1 MPRKPKAPAA
11 APSSPASAPAALP
24 LPDRAPAPAAAPAA
38 PARGVR
44 VAFVADVHVGVPRW
58 CGGPVEVG
66 LNRRG
71 RRVVDLLRAAV
82 ERAAALGCAA
92 FVVCGDLF
100 DTSSPSPQVV
110 AAVGRALTAASFP
123 CGVHLL
129 TGNHDIVSDARGD
142 HALAPL
148 ALMPGITVHEAPAW
162 VHVTPAAPWDDPG
175 VQVLLLPFRSG
186 DSKVRLHDDV
196 HATVPPALPCPRVI
210 ALHAGIIDAVTP
222 LHLRNAPD
230 ALPLQQTAAL
240 ARTAGAC
247 AVFAGNW
254 HDRRTWEVVGDDGGH
269 PVEVQQV
276 GALVPTDFRNPGLE
290 GFGTL
295 GLWSSQFG
303 ATFEV
308 LPGPRFLTVHSRE
321 GFDRAVNAARS
332 THSDCPL
339 FVRWVAH
346 PHDFAD
352 AVDAMR
358 EETTLGVFAGG
369 DVVPVADAARAD
381 VRAAV
386 ANVQKPGNLRIAVQQ
401 FMDALPDIDEPA
413 RGRVADIVF
422 TYLNL
427 RGA

>member
-1 MPRKPKAPAA
+1 MPRKPKPPAA
-11 APSSPASAPAALP
+11 GPDSPVSAPAALP
-24 LPDRAPAPAAAPAA
+24 LPDAAPAPAAAPAA
-38 PARGVR
+38 PARGLR
-44 VAFVADVHVGVPRW
+44 IAFVADVHVGVPRW

-71 RRVVDLLRAAV
+71 RMVVKLLRAAV
-82 ERAAALGCAA
+82 ERAHALGCAA

-100 DTSSPSPQVV
+100 DTSSPAPQVV
-110 AAVGRALTAASFP
+110 AAVGRALTAAPFP

-129 TGNHDIVSDARGD
+129 TGNHDIVSDAPGD

-148 ALMPGITVHEAPAW
+148 SLVPGITVHEVPTW
-162 VHVTPAAPWDDPG
+162 VPVAGPG
-175 VQVLLLPFRSG
+175 HHEVAQMLLLPFRSG
-186 DSKVRLHDDV
+186 DSRVRLRDDV
-196 HATVPPALPCPRVI
+196 QATPALPDVPGPRVV
-210 ALHAGIIDAVTP
+210 ALHAGISDAATP
-222 LHLRNAPD
+222 LHLKGAPD
-230 ALPLQQTAAL
+230 ALPLQQVVAL
-240 ARTAGAC
+240 ARAAGAS

-254 HDRRTWEVVGDDGGH
+254 HDRRTWEVPGDDNGQ
-269 PVEVQQV
+269 PVAVVQC

-290 GFGTL
+290 GYGTL
-295 GLWSSQFG
+295 GLWSPLFG
-303 ATFEV
+303 ATYEV
-308 LPGPRFLTVHSRE
+308 LPGPRFVLVHDRA
-321 GFDRAVNAARS
+321 GFDRAVHAARS
-332 THSDCPL
+332 THSDCAL

-352 AVDAMR
+352 AVGLMR

-401 FMDALPDIDEPA
+401 YVDALPDCDEA
-413 RGRVADIVF
+413 QRGRVTDIVF

-427 RGA
+427 KGAP